1 MSSVSLVVT
10 YVAKHTYSYQF
21 TFRDETTGTL
31 VDPSDIAFE
40 AWREVNGRFQLQD
53 SQPIGSATH
62 DGLGIYTFKYN
73 HPKGGAYKLAINAP
87 STNQYFAFEVDVII
101 PASVREQ

>member
-1 MSSVSLVVT
+1 MTSTSLVVT

-53 SQPIGSATH
+53 TKVIGDAVHNS
-62 DGLGIYTFKYN
+62 LGIFTFKYD
-73 HPKGGAYKLAINAP
+73 HPKGGTYKIAINAP
-87 STNQYFAFEVDVII
+87 STGQYFAFEVDII
-101 PASVREQ
+101 ITPSVREQ